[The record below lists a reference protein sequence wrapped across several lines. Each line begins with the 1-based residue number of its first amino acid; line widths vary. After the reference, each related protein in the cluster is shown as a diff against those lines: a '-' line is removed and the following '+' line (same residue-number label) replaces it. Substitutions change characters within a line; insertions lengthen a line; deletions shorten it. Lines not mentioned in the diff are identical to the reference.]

1 MNAGSAGNDGALLRE
16 AAHRLADTIAPYRVL
31 TRTRLAE
38 LSGISEWNTGEFNRA
53 LRWAVEHDVLRRLD
67 DDLYEIGPSA
77 NRNDARG
84 PGVEGGW

>member
-1 MNAGSAGNDGALLRE
+1 MNAESAGNEDALLRE

-31 TRTRLAE
+31 TRARLAE
-38 LSGISEWNTGEFNRA
+38 LSRISQWYTGEFDRA

-77 NRNDARG
+77 NRTDARG